1 MLWILCA
8 EFRARFAIA
17 AHAAPSSRGFS
28 GKTHEATAL
37 GHVLRPILPGV
48 VPVNQPRLQGQ
59 PESSVCLQPVYAT
72 TTQHLFAGLSSWPSV
87 WVSQVSPTV
96 PAVPVQVPSPR
107 ILPCFRAVVGAV
119 LRRRRCVEHG
129 ALDRFQFQ
137 WSAAAP
143 WDVTLRTAG
152 RSLTQFCSSQMRES
166 GGWRHS
172 SSSISSFA
180 TVATAYPARGL
191 GAVAFFLGRNSSR
204 FRRHEE
210 VHAILPNTLP
220 SHDDDA
226 FGFQSDVTS

>member
-1 MLWILCA
+1 MQNFEPGSQLLRMLRQAA
-8 EFRARFAIA
+8 EGSQARQGYGARSRAA
-17 AHAAPSSRGFS
+17 
-28 GKTHEATAL
+28 THLTRCGACEPATTP
-37 GHVLRPILPGV
+37 RPAGEFNL
-48 VPVNQPRLQGQ
+48 
-59 PESSVCLQPVYAT
+59 YAT
-72 TTQHLFAGLSSWPSV
+72 SVRNHYAASLCRSLVVAKCLGVTGESNSAGGASAG
-87 WVSQVSPTV
+87 
-96 PAVPVQVPSPR
+96 AVPR

-143 WDVTLRTAG
+143 WDVTSRTAG
-152 RSLTQFCSSQMRES
+152 CSLTQFCSSQMRES

-180 TVATAYPARGL
+180 TVATAYPSARGL

-210 VHAILPNTLP
+210 VHAILRNTLP